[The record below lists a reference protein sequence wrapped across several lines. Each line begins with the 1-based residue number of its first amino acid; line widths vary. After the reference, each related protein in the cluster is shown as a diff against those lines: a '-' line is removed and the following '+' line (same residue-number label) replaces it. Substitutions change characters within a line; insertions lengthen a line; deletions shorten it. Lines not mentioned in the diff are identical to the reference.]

1 MYIQRLQLTRV
12 GEGLHESAFYKEH
25 ENTIATEF
33 SLSLE
38 EIRVLAL
45 ATGQGCL
52 SKKTCNMS
60 NTPAFC
66 GLFKSTLHEHSTARK
81 LQEQSTTR

>member
-12 GEGLHESAFYKEH
+12 GEGLHESTFYKEH
-25 ENTIATEF
+25 ENALTTEF
-33 SLSLE
+33 CLSLE

-52 SKKTCNMS
+52 SKKNCRMS
-60 NTPAFC
+60 DTPAFC
-66 GLFKSTLHEHSTARK
+66 SLFKSKLHEQSIARK
-81 LQEQSTTR
+81 LEERSIAR